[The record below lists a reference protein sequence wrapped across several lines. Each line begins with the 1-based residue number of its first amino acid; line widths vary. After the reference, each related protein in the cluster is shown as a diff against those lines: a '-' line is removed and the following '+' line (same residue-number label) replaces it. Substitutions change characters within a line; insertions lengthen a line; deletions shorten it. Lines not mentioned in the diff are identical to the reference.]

1 MSDSNPYYFVDTA
14 ISAAQT
20 HEIVQIGVFA
30 ALLAAQVASAGAV
43 VGRMRAAGPHA
54 NGGAG
59 GVWHSCSVGGF
70 GDYRS
75 GAMRAGRG
83 RNRVRPRSLISGMRA
98 SFAAPRLGLQTKRT
112 PPVMQMGFV

>member
-20 HEIVQIGVFA
+20 HEIVRIGVFA

-54 NGGAG
+54 NGVRAECGTAAAWAASVTTAAGRCEQGAG
-59 GVWHSCSVGGF
+59 GIG
-70 GDYRS
+70 Y
-75 GAMRAGRG
+75 GRG
-83 RNRVRPRSLISGMRA
+83 A
-98 SFAAPRLGLQTKRT
+98 
-112 PPVMQMGFV
+112 

>member
-30 ALLAAQVASAGAV
+30 ALLAAQVASAGAAA
-43 VGRMRAAGPHA
+43 GRMRAGPHA

-59 GVWHSCSVGGF
+59 GVWRSCSVGSF
-70 GDYRS
+70 G
-75 GAMRAGRG
+75 GRG
-83 RNRVRPRSLISGMRA
+83 CGAHTGSDW
-98 SFAAPRLGLQTKRT
+98 
-112 PPVMQMGFV
+112 

>member
-30 ALLAAQVASAGAV
+30 ALLAAWAASAGAV
-43 VGRMRAAGPHA
+43 AGRMRAGPHA

-70 GDYRS
+70 GDHRS

-98 SFAAPRLGLQTKRT
+98 SSAALRLGLQTKRT
-112 PPVMQMGFV
+112 LPATQVGFV